1 MSAPTVPP
9 SWVGATPPA
18 IPDPA
23 AAAALMSLR
32 DCLCREV
39 ARTVYGAVCRCY
51 VAWGAALPT
60 QDGCSCDCG
69 DSSERNGD
77 AWVKLDSMEPDLT
90 GTPSANEMMG
100 WCAPA
105 WTATMT
111 LGIYRCIPVAEGENV
126 MAADQVTDT
135 SLALLSD
142 MAALWRVLNCCRT
155 TGPDI
160 NPASPGA
167 PAVGAALDDGVR
179 VIAWSP
185 IDASGGCAGSS
196 LTIQL
201 PLSGA
206 SGCP

>member
-1 MSAPTVPP
+1 MASPTAPPGGSAT
-9 SWVGATPPA
+9 AQA

-32 DCLCREV
+32 DCLCSEA
-39 ARTVYGAVCRCY
+39 ARTIYGAVCRCY
-51 VAWGAALPT
+51 VAWGAALPI
-60 QDGCSCDCG
+60 QDGCSCTCG
-69 DSSERNGD
+69 DSSEHNGD
-77 AWVKLDSMEPDLT
+77 AWAKLDSMEPDLA

-105 WTATMT
+105 WTATIS

-126 MAADQVTDT
+126 MAAEQVTDT

-142 MAALWRVLNCCRT
+142 MAALWRVLSCCRT

-160 NPASPGA
+160 DPASLVA
-167 PAVGAALDDGVR
+167 PVGGALDDGVR
-179 VIAWSP
+179 VIGWTP

-201 PLSGA
+201 PLSGI